1 MKHQT
6 SNVRRIDRQL
16 LSTAIATCLLAAA
29 PHALSQS
36 ASATLRGQVSAG
48 EQPVGS
54 ASVVATNTETGFV
67 RRVQSDA
74 SGNYT
79 LAGLPPGTYKVEVT
93 GPTGAVARLVTL
105 QVGQTASLDLGLAAA
120 QENIESVTV
129 VATQLYETRTS
140 EVSTYVTPAQ
150 IEALPQNSRN
160 FLAFADIVPGVQF
173 VTSAD
178 GATSEIR
185 SGAQAANGVNVFIDG
200 VGQKNYVLRG
210 GVSGQTLSRGNPF
223 PQLAIGEYKVIT
235 SNYKAEFDQLSSA
248 AVVAVTRSGTNEF
261 ESKAFFDHTSED
273 WRASD
278 PIEARNQRKAESEQ
292 EQYGIAFGGPIIQDR
307 MHFFVTYEGK
317 EFETPQTVTLGQGI
331 PSSAAPPE
339 LQSLLGVVSAPF
351 EEDLYFGKIDWSV
364 ADDHLLEL
372 TGKRREES
380 EISNIG
386 GQNTATFAS
395 DKVNEETRIDLRYQ
409 FTSARFLN
417 DAHITYEDAKFNPR
431 PVNLIP
437 GYRATTADRNQL
449 ILNLGG
455 GADFQD
461 KGQKGWG
468 FQDDLTFTS
477 FEWNGAHTVKTGFK
491 FKRVEINAFEQQ
503 PFNPQ
508 FSYDVFQDGTTPYLV
523 QFGAPIPGL
532 PDRNVTSE
540 NKQYGIYLQDDWE
553 VSDKLLLNLG
563 VRYDYEETPTYLD
576 YVTPAD
582 VLAGLN
588 SVDTSTGALPGQTY
602 AQSLALGGV
611 DVNKYISTG
620 GNRDAYD
627 GAIQP
632 RVGFSYDFSEDESF
646 VLFGGAGRAYDRNVF
661 DYLALE
667 RSKGTFPTYER
678 IFNVQGHPCDTAT
691 QANCLEWD
699 PLFFDRAAL
708 EALVA
713 AQPNL
718 GREINLINNDL
729 KTPYSDQFS
738 LGVRNRFDLWNN
750 SWNTSATVS
759 YVEAKDG
766 IVFLLGNRRGNGS
779 FRENPLAEWEQ
790 VPFGNGIPGL
800 GTLIIVD
807 NGIESRATSFL
818 LSAEKPFTGDSN
830 WGVTFAYTY
839 TDAEENRTNAGLN
852 DEHFILDFPTV
863 DGFGWHTATG
873 VPEHRVVVTGIW
885 EGPWQMTL
893 SAKLSVQSPVEFE
906 ALNCRDVPSAAERPP
921 GLGANNFCF
930 FQNFKP
936 DTTVG
941 RQQLDLALQKA
952 FDLGDFSVGLRADV
966 LNVFNWENPD
976 TYENFRGFD
985 GVQNANFGRET
996 AYRQPTR
1003 TFKLSFNVGWR

>member
-1 MKHQT
+1 MKHEK
-6 SNVRRIDRQL
+6 SILAAAV
-16 LSTAIATCLLAAA
+16 AACLLAAA
-29 PHALSQS
+29 PSALSQS
-36 ASATLRGQVSAG
+36 SSATLRGQVVAG
-48 EQPVGS
+48 EQAVPA
-54 ASVVATNTETGFV
+54 ASVTASNTATGFSRKV
-67 RRVQSDA
+67 ETDA
-74 SGNYT
+74 QGNYT

-105 QVGQTASLDLGLAAA
+105 QVGQTASLDLGLASA

-129 VATQLYETRTS
+129 TATQLYESRTS
-140 EVSTYVTPAQ
+140 EVATYVTPKQ

-160 FLAFADIVPGVQF
+160 FLAFADTVPGVQF

-185 SGAQAANGVNVFIDG
+185 SGAQASNGVNVFIDG

-261 ESKAFFDHTSED
+261 ESKVFYDHTVEN

-278 PIEARNQRKAESEQ
+278 PNERRDRRKADSEQ
-292 EQYGIAFGGPIIQDR
+292 DQYGIAFGGPIIRDR

-317 EFETPQTVTLGQGI
+317 EFETPKNITLGEGI

-339 LQSLLGVVSAPF
+339 LQRLLGVVSAPF
-351 EEDLYFGKIDWSV
+351 EEDLYFAKIDWSV

-386 GQNTATFAS
+386 DRNTATFAS
-395 DKVNEETRIDLRYQ
+395 DKQNEETRIDLRYQ
-409 FTSARFLN
+409 FTGARFLN
-417 DAHITYEDAKFNPR
+417 DAHLTYEDAAFNPR
-431 PVNLIP
+431 PVTLEP
-437 GYRATTADRNQL
+437 GIRVVTPDRRA
-449 ILNLGG
+449 IINLGG
-455 GADFQD
+455 GEEFQD

-477 FEWNGAHTVKTGFK
+477 FEWLGAHTVKTGFK
-491 FKRVEINAFEQQ
+491 FKSVEINAFEQQ

-508 FSYDVFQDGTTPYLV
+508 FLFDITQDPTIPFVV
-523 QFGAPIPGL
+523 QFGATIPGL
-532 PDRNVTSE
+532 PARNVTSE
-540 NKQYGIYLQDDWE
+540 NKQYGIYIQDDWE
-553 VSDKLLLNLG
+553 ATDKLLLNLG

-576 YVTPAD
+576 FVTPAD

-588 SVDTSTGALPGQTY
+588 SVDTSPGAAPGQTY
-602 AQSLALGGV
+602 VQTLALGGV
-611 DVNKYISTG
+611 DINEYISTG
-620 GNRDAYD
+620 GNRDAFD

-667 RSKGTFPTYER
+667 RSKGTFPRYE
-678 IFNVQGHPCDTAT
+678 FNFNAPGHACDTAT
-691 QANCLEWD
+691 DQRCLEFD
-699 PLFFDRAAL
+699 PAFFERASL

-713 AQPNL
+713 ANPNL

-738 LGVRNRFDLWNN
+738 LGVRNRFDLWNQN
-750 SWNTSATVS
+750 WVTSATLS

-800 GTLIIVD
+800 GTLLIID
-807 NGIESRATSFL
+807 NGIESRTSSLL
-818 LSAEKPFTGDSN
+818 LSAEKAFTNESN

-839 TDAEENRTNAGLN
+839 SDARENRTNSGLF
-852 DEHFILDFPTV
+852 DEHFIFDFPTV
-863 DGFGWHTATG
+863 DEFGWHNATG
-873 VPEHRVVVTGIW
+873 VPRHRLVTTGIW
-885 EGPWQMTL
+885 DGPWQMTL
-893 SAKLSVQSPVEFE
+893 SAKLLLQSPVEFE
-906 ALNCRDVPSAAERPP
+906 ALNCRDVPTAAERPP

-936 DTTVG
+936 DTTIG
-941 RQQLDLALQKA
+941 RKQFDLAAQKT

-976 TYENFRGFD
+976 GYENFRGFD
-985 GVQNANFGRET
+985 NVTNPALGRAT
-996 AYRQPTR
+996 AWRQPTR